1 MSESSNLMKK
11 VGREKQL
18 ITDLLN
24 RKDEELKNIGTE
36 HEGKLEKLRVQLLT
50 AKESKDSNS
59 PSSFGAEFYRKK
71 ILAMQ
76 KHYENQ
82 IHELMTSS
90 HPAISPSKSV
100 KSSPSKTPANVSEVP
115 STSKDI
121 PNVTKIDKM
130 AAAAGARSSLR
141 DRFKSKT
148 PAMSSETQN
157 TAMNNTAEPALK
169 KKKVSFKLS
178 SFQTAKLEKKEKNEE
193 FEFKENFHTPT
204 TSRNKRRGNF
214 QTPSKVSSSSSST
227 TQSGSGA
234 AGKSG
239 GEPLNEDFWTS
250 ISAEKDSSPFS
261 DVFFSRVSPKKTQN
275 LTQSSYSSHVT
286 TPTPF
291 HQPLTQSS
299 SGRNCSGPAKSKT
312 PARFKFTDIP
322 ETQVISIKRTQYS
335 GWQQKDVFKASNLV
349 LNLMPHEWAK
359 KDMYSHIAFVIPT
372 TLNEVYVQM
381 KLKYIRESPVTL
393 V

>member
-1 MSESSNLMKK
+1 MSDTSSLMEK
-11 VGREKQL
+11 VEQEKQL
-18 ITDLLN
+18 MTELLN
-24 RKDEELKNIGTE
+24 RKDEELKNIGAE
-36 HEGKLEKLRVQLLT
+36 HEGELEKLRVQLLA
-50 AKESKDSNS
+50 AKKSKDSNS

-76 KHYENQ
+76 EHYENQ
-82 IHELMTSS
+82 IHELMTSN

-100 KSSPSKTPANVSEVP
+100 KSPPSKISAHVQEVP
-115 STSKDI
+115 ST
-121 PNVTKIDKM
+121 PNETEFHQMV
-130 AAAAGARSSLR
+130 ASARSSLK
-141 DRFKSKT
+141 DRVKFKTT
-148 PAMSSETQN
+148 PAKAMSSQTQT
-157 TAMNNTAEPALK
+157 TAMNNAAEPALK
-169 KKKVSFKLS
+169 KKKVSYKLS
-178 SFQTAKLEKKEKNEE
+178 SSKLEEKEKKEG
-193 FEFKENFHTPT
+193 FEFKENFHTPN
-204 TSRNKRRGNF
+204 TSMNKRRGNF
-214 QTPSKVSSSSSST
+214 QAPSKVPSPST

-239 GEPLNEDFWTS
+239 GGPLNQDFWTS

-335 GWQQKDVFKASNLV
+335 GWLQKDVFKASNLV

-359 KDMYSHIAFVIPT
+359 KICIHI
-372 TLNEVYVQM
+372 
-381 KLKYIRESPVTL
+381 
-393 V
+393 

>member
-1 MSESSNLMKK
+1 M
-11 VGREKQL
+11 
-18 ITDLLN
+18 TDLLN
-24 RKDEELKNIGTE
+24 RKDEKLKNIGTE

-100 KSSPSKTPANVSEVP
+100 KSSPSKNPAHVLEVP

-157 TAMNNTAEPALK
+157 TAKNNAAEPALK

-204 TSRNKRRGNF
+204 TSRNKRRGHF
-214 QTPSKVSSSSSST
+214 QTPSKVSSSST

-234 AGKSG
+234 AGKSSG
-239 GEPLNEDFWTS
+239 GPLNEDFWTS

-261 DVFFSRVSPKKTQN
+261 DVSFSRVSPKKTQI
-275 LTQSSYSSHVT
+275 LVQSSNSSHVT
-286 TPTPF
+286 PPTPF
-291 HQPLTQSS
+291 HPPPIHSS
-299 SGRNCSGPAKSKT
+299 SGGNRSGSAKSKT
-312 PARFKFTDIP
+312 PARFKSTNIP
-322 ETQVISIKRTQYS
+322 ESQVISVNLPNIQGDHKKMFSRLLSYS
-335 GWQQKDVFKASNLV
+335 
-349 LNLMPHEWAK
+349 
-359 KDMYSHIAFVIPT
+359 
-372 TLNEVYVQM
+372 
-381 KLKYIRESPVTL
+381 
-393 V
+393 

>member
-1 MSESSNLMKK
+1 MSETSSLMEK
-11 VGREKQL
+11 VEQEKQL
-18 ITDLLN
+18 MTELLN
-24 RKDEELKNIGTE
+24 RKDEELKNIGAE
-36 HEGKLEKLRVQLLT
+36 HEGELEKLRVQLLA
-50 AKESKDSNS
+50 AKKSKDSNS

-100 KSSPSKTPANVSEVP
+100 KSSPS
-115 STSKDI
+115 TSKDI

-157 TAMNNTAEPALK
+157 TAMNNAAEPALK

-204 TSRNKRRGNF
+204 TSRNKRRGHF
-214 QTPSKVSSSSSST
+214 QTPSKVSSSST

-234 AGKSG
+234 AGKSSG
-239 GEPLNEDFWTS
+239 GPLNEDFWTS

-291 HQPLTQSS
+291 HQALTQSS

-335 GWQQKDVFKASNLV
+335 GWLQKDVFKASNLV
-349 LNLMPHEWAK
+349 LNLMPH
-359 KDMYSHIAFVIPT
+359 T
-372 TLNEVYVQM
+372 
-381 KLKYIRESPVTL
+381 
-393 V
+393 

>member
-1 MSESSNLMKK
+1 M
-11 VGREKQL
+11 
-18 ITDLLN
+18 TDLLN
-24 RKDEELKNIGTE
+24 RKDEKLKNIGTE

-59 PSSFGAEFYRKK
+59 HSSFGAEFYRKK

-100 KSSPSKTPANVSEVP
+100 KSSPSKTPAHVSEVP

-204 TSRNKRRGNF
+204 TSRNKRRGHF
-214 QTPSKVSSSSSST
+214 QTPSKVSSSST

-234 AGKSG
+234 
-239 GEPLNEDFWTS
+239 FRTS

-291 HQPLTQSS
+291 HQALTQSS
-299 SGRNCSGPAKSKT
+299 SGRNRSGPAKSKT

-335 GWQQKDVFKASNLV
+335 GWLQKASNLV

-381 KLKYIRESPVTL
+381 KLKYIRESPV
-393 V
+393 